1 MQELPKQLLAWL
13 SRLLPKQEVTGKSN
27 LQVGKVGGNVTVE
40 HKHQHGAVQAGHIG
54 GSVTVINHHH
64 APAQSGLTTPAQRE
78 LLALIRRSP
87 SAEAV
92 FNFMHREFGSRM
104 VMDLSPSQV
113 LRVRRYVEVVQKK
126 FDSKRAP

>member
-1 MQELPKQLLAWL
+1 LQELPKQLLAWL

-27 LQVGKVGGNVTVE
+27 VQVGQVGGNF
-40 HKHQHGAVQAGHIG
+40 
-54 GSVTVINHHH
+54 TVINHHH
-64 APAQSGLTTPAQRE
+64 APTPQTGLTTPAQRE

-92 FNFMHREFGSRM
+92 FNFMQREFGSRM

-126 FDSKRAP
+126 SDSRRKS